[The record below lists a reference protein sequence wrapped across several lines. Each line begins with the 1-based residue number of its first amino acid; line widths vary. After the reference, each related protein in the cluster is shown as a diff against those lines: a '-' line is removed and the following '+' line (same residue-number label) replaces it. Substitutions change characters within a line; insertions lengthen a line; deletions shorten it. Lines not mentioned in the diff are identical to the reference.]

1 MKKVA
6 TYVLFGAFF
15 LNITS
20 CDFFRKVAGRPT
32 SDIIAYK
39 SMALEQRR
47 QQIRDSLDM
56 VAALEKSRRDSL
68 AVVGEINALGV
79 KLSDVFY
86 FGDPIDGL
94 QYKYHLVM
102 GVYRTNKMAQQQI
115 DALAAS
121 GYQTYTLLF
130 KGGVQA
136 VVLERSDD
144 ISVIASTLKRAKA
157 SGVCPKDVWVHVNNK
172 K

>member
-6 TYVLFGAFF
+6 TYILFGAFF

-32 SDIIAYK
+32 SDVIAYK
-39 SMALEQRR
+39 SAALEQKR
-47 QQIRDSLDM
+47 QQEKDSVNM
-56 VAALEKSRRDSL
+56 AAALERSRRDSL
-68 AVVGEINALGV
+68 SVVGEINALGV

-102 GVYRTNKMAQQQI
+102 GVYRTNKMAQQQL
-115 DALAAS
+115 DDLS
-121 GYQTYTLLF
+121 SKGFQPSTLLF

-144 ISVIASTLKRAKA
+144 IAVIASTLKRAKA
-157 SGVCPKDVWVHVNNK
+157 AGVCPKDAWVHVNSK